1 MKQYSVTQ
9 KKNRANDT
17 IRGTMKRKKMSQEEV
32 AYRLGMER
40 SCLARRLSGQTE
52 WTLSEF
58 ILVCEVLEINIGDF
72 VL

>member
-1 MKQYSVTQ
+1 MKEYSVTQ

-32 AYRLGMER
+32 AYRIGIER

-52 WTLSEF
+52 WTLGEL
-58 ILVCEVLEINIGDF
+58 ILLCEVLEIQLGD
-72 VL
+72 LE

>member
-1 MKQYSVTQ
+1 MKVCSVTQ

-32 AYRLGMER
+32 AYRIGIER

-52 WTLSEF
+52 WTLGEL
-58 ILVCEVLEINIGDF
+58 ILLCEVLEIQLGD
-72 VL
+72 LE